1 MRQKREI
8 SVRSLPYKG
17 GEKKEMQ
24 DYKIVNVCG
33 HYEAYD
39 KNGNFIVSG
48 DTYREAV
55 NELKILLS
63 NQ

>member
-1 MRQKREI
+1 
-8 SVRSLPYKG
+8 
-17 GEKKEMQ
+17 MQ

-39 KNGNFIVSG
+39 KDGNFIVSG

-55 NELKILLS
+55 NEIEILLS
-63 NQ
+63 KQ

>member
-1 MRQKREI
+1 
-8 SVRSLPYKG
+8 
-17 GEKKEMQ
+17 MQ

>member
-1 MRQKREI
+1 MRRIREI
-8 SVRSLPYKG
+8 SVDHFHIKEVR
-17 GEKKEMQ
+17 KKEMQ

-39 KNGNFIVSG
+39 KNGNYIVSG

-55 NELKILLS
+55 NEIEILLS
-63 NQ
+63 KQ